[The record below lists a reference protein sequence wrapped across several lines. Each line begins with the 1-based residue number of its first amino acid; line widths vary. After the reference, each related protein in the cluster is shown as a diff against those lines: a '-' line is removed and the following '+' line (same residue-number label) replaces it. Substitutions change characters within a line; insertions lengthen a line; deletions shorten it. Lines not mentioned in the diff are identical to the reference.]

1 MEINLGQR
9 LKAMRQLRRLSQ
21 RQLAQASG
29 VASSMISLV
38 EQNRT
43 SPSIASLKKILSG
56 MSVSLSEFFSQE
68 TSKDPQIFYRADEL
82 TVFPPLGG
90 HRDAPGITIRQVG
103 NGADQRIQMLYE
115 QYEPGADTGEDMYAH
130 PAEEAGIVLSGHIEV
145 TVGDEVRVLAPG
157 DAYIFDS
164 RLRHRF
170 RNIGN
175 DECIIISACTPPTF

>member
-1 MEINLGQR
+1 
-9 LKAMRQLRRLSQ
+9 MRQSRRLSQ

-29 VASSMISLV
+29 VASSMISVV

-68 TSKDPQIFYRADEL
+68 TLQDPPIFYRADEL
-82 TVFPPLGG
+82 VTFPPLGG
-90 HRDAPGITIRQVG
+90 DDDAPRITIRQVG
-103 NGADQRIQMLYE
+103 NGAGQRIQMLHE
-115 QYEPGADTGEDMYAH
+115 HYEPGADTGEDMYTH

-175 DECIIISACTPPTF
+175 EECIIISACTPPTF